1 MIYECIMKNP
11 IIKIAGLNA
20 LATTAYVAAVVSFI
34 SYAPKTIDQK
44 DTVLLP
50 IVMLLLFILSAA
62 ITGSLV
68 IGRPIL
74 WYMDGKKKEAVTLL
88 IATIAAL
95 FVITLVTFCVLVIF
109 TK

>member
-1 MIYECIMKNP
+1 MKNP
-11 IIKIAGLNA
+11 IIKIAVLNA
-20 LATTAYVAAVVSFI
+20 LATAGYVAAVASFMFYVPQAI
-34 SYAPKTIDQK
+34 GLNNKK
-44 DTVLLP
+44 DNVLMP
-50 IVMLLLFILSAA
+50 FVMLLLLVLSAA

-95 FVITLVTFCVLVIF
+95 FVITLVTFCALVIF